1 MERNLPIPDPGHRE
15 ILVKVEAVGVC
26 ASDGKCYSGAE
37 VYWGKPGGLK
47 LIFKKK
53 KRKKK
58 WKLLQC
64 VPQGPEIQFKVLQS
78 TFDYTGHHFRS
89 YLSQKW
95 LNELLS

>member
-37 VYWGKPGGLK
+37 VYWGKPGGLE
-47 LIFKKK
+47 LIFKK

-58 WKLLQC
+58 KMETSIMYTYSRFLRKLKLDN
-64 VPQGPEIQFKVLQS
+64 PKKYF
-78 TFDYTGHHFRS
+78 
-89 YLSQKW
+89 W
-95 LNELLS
+95 

>member
-37 VYWGKPGGLK
+37 VYWGKPGGLE

-53 KRKKK
+53 KKIGNFYYVYV
-58 WKLLQC
+58 QQI
-64 VPQGPEIQFKVLQS
+64 P
-78 TFDYTGHHFRS
+78 
-89 YLSQKW
+89 
-95 LNELLS
+95 

>member
-53 KRKKK
+53 KKEKNGNFYNAYHRALKSNSRFCNP
-58 WKLLQC
+58 LLTT
-64 VPQGPEIQFKVLQS
+64 QGIILDHTCLKN
-78 TFDYTGHHFRS
+78 G
-89 YLSQKW
+89 
-95 LNELLS
+95 